1 MHKYQLIALC
11 TISSINNTNHA
22 VSLMRH
28 MRDVTSINFMKPAC
42 IVKVCGERGEG
53 WTRHHD
59 LAPFF
64 LTLSSVCMCVCSAR
78 FCFDSCEISSP
89 NVSIF
94 S

>member
-53 WTRHHD
+53 VDASSR
-59 LAPFF
+59 LGAF
-64 LTLSSVCMCVCSAR
+64 LLDAVQCLYVR
-78 FCFDSCEISSP
+78 L
-89 NVSIF
+89 
-94 S
+94 